1 LINLNPLLPLGHSG
15 MMPFSEN
22 VEVEVISLS
31 ENK

>member
-1 LINLNPLLPLGHSG
+1 LPPHGHSG
-15 MMPFSEN
+15 MMPFTEN